1 MTSLVPILWS
11 AWGVAVVAFAS
22 LYLYREALTRDEEDQ
37 VFLDDSFND
46 HKNAQAAIVAK
57 VNKIQPAVKATL
69 WLSAIMT
76 GVVII
81 YYVNDMIQQFK

>member
-1 MTSLVPILWS
+1 MTSFVPILWS
-11 AWGVAVVAFAS
+11 AWGVVVIAFAS

-46 HKNAQAAIVAK
+46 HKNAQAAIVAR
-57 VNKIQPAVKATL
+57 VNKIQPAVKLTL

-76 GVVII
+76 GVVVV
-81 YYVNDMIQQFK
+81 YYVADMIRQFK

>member
-1 MTSLVPILWS
+1 MSSLVLTLWA

-46 HKNAQAAIVAK
+46 HKNAQAMIVAR

-76 GVVII
+76 GVVIV
-81 YYVNDMIQQFK
+81 YYVADMIRQFK